1 MKKSTIWIL
10 GIVMGLSFL
19 SLLYLQVS
27 YIEEMMKTR
36 KEQFDSAVR
45 NSLSQVSKDVE
56 YAETQRWLVEDITE
70 AERKALTENNS
81 SLRQDDVV
89 QSTQRFKVKSR
100 DGKIISDFEMRV
112 MTIKPSEL
120 PKVMVRGRNTIPQTS
135 NSMLEAIK
143 NRYMYQRAL
152 LDEVV
157 LDMIRRASDKSIGER
172 VRFGDLNG
180 YLQANLY
187 NNGIDLPFHY
197 EVLDKE
203 GRSVYRCA
211 DYEEKG
217 SDEAYQQALFKND
230 PPAKTSVLKVH
241 FPGRRDY
248 LFDSVSF
255 MIPSLIFTLVLL
267 VTFIFT
273 IYIVFRQKKLTE
285 MKNDFINNMTH
296 EFKTPISTISLAAQ
310 MLKDPAVGKSPQ
322 MFQHISGVINDET
335 KRLRFQVEKVLQ
347 MSMFDRQKAT
357 LKMKE
362 IDANELITGVVNTFA
377 LKVERY
383 NGKITS
389 NLEATDPVIFADEMH
404 ITNVIFNLMDNAVKY
419 KKPEEDLELKVR
431 TWNESG
437 KLMIS
442 IQDNGIGIKKENLK
456 KIFEKFYRVHT
467 GNLHDVKGFG
477 LGLAYV
483 KKIIVEHKGTI
494 RAESDL
500 NVGTKFII
508 ALPLL
513 KRILLCED
521 DENLGMLLR
530 EYLQAKGYSAELYP
544 DGEAGY
550 KAFLKNK
557 YDLCVFDVMMPKK
570 DGFTLAQ
577 DVRAANAEIPIIFLT
592 AKTLKEDILEGFKIG
607 ADDYITKPFSM
618 EELTFRIEA
627 ILRRVRGKKNKES
640 NIYKI
645 GKFTFD
651 TQKQILA
658 TEGKQTKLTTKESEL
673 LGLLC
678 AHANEILQRDFAL
691 KTIWIDDNYFNARSM
706 DVYITK
712 LRKHLKE
719 DDSIEIINIH
729 GKGYKLITPEVES

>member
-1 MKKSTIWIL
+1 MKKSTIWTL

-513 KRILLCED
+513 K
-521 DENLGMLLR
+521 N
-530 EYLQAKGYSAELYP
+530 
-544 DGEAGY
+544 
-550 KAFLKNK
+550 N
-557 YDLCVFDVMMPKK
+557 
-570 DGFTLAQ
+570 
-577 DVRAANAEIPIIFLT
+577 
-592 AKTLKEDILEGFKIG
+592 
-607 ADDYITKPFSM
+607 
-618 EELTFRIEA
+618 
-627 ILRRVRGKKNKES
+627 
-640 NIYKI
+640 
-645 GKFTFD
+645 
-651 TQKQILA
+651 
-658 TEGKQTKLTTKESEL
+658 
-673 LGLLC
+673 
-678 AHANEILQRDFAL
+678 
-691 KTIWIDDNYFNARSM
+691 
-706 DVYITK
+706 
-712 LRKHLKE
+712 
-719 DDSIEIINIH
+719 
-729 GKGYKLITPEVES
+729 

>member
-1 MKKSTIWIL
+1 MLAVLCLVYYGVIRLATGRWNSTFARVWPVAGILLLAFSYLEWRGRLPHVMMLAILAICVLIILTCIPILYTMFVKENDACDYLIIL
-10 GIVMGLSFL
+10 GAHVNGRVPSDSLERRIRKAEQYLKSHPMTKVIVSGG
-19 SLLYLQVS
+19 QG
-27 YIEEMMKTR
+27 KG
-36 KEQFDSAVR
+36 
-45 NSLSQVSKDVE
+45 
-56 YAETQRWLVEDITE
+56 EDITE

-157 LDMIRRASDKSIGER
+157 LDMIRRASDKSIGDR
-172 VRFGDLNG
+172 VRFRDLDD
-180 YLQANLY
+180 YLKSNLY
-187 NNGIDLPFHY
+187 NNGIDLPYHFA
-197 EVLDKE
+197 VIDKD
-203 GRSVYRCA
+203 GREVYRCA
-211 DYEEKG
+211 DYETKG
-217 SDEAYQQALFKND
+217 SEESYQQALFKND
-230 PPAKTSVLKVH
+230 PPAKMSILKVH
-241 FPGRRDY
+241 FPGRKDY
-248 LFDSVSF
+248 IFDSISF

-285 MKNDFINNMTH
+285 MKNDFVNNMTH

-310 MLKDPAVGKSPQ
+310 MLKDPAVAKSPQ

-362 IDANELITGVVNTFA
+362 IDANELISGVINTFA

-389 NLEATDPVIFADEMH
+389 NLEAADPVIFADEMH
-404 ITNVIFNLMDNAVKY
+404 LTNVIFNLMDNAVKY
-419 KKPEEDLELKVR
+419 KKAEEDLELKVK

-483 KKIIVEHKGTI
+483 KKIITDHKGTI

-513 KRILLCED
+513 K
-521 DENLGMLLR
+521 N
-530 EYLQAKGYSAELYP
+530 
-544 DGEAGY
+544 
-550 KAFLKNK
+550 N
-557 YDLCVFDVMMPKK
+557 
-570 DGFTLAQ
+570 
-577 DVRAANAEIPIIFLT
+577 
-592 AKTLKEDILEGFKIG
+592 
-607 ADDYITKPFSM
+607 
-618 EELTFRIEA
+618 
-627 ILRRVRGKKNKES
+627 
-640 NIYKI
+640 
-645 GKFTFD
+645 
-651 TQKQILA
+651 
-658 TEGKQTKLTTKESEL
+658 
-673 LGLLC
+673 
-678 AHANEILQRDFAL
+678 
-691 KTIWIDDNYFNARSM
+691 
-706 DVYITK
+706 
-712 LRKHLKE
+712 
-719 DDSIEIINIH
+719 
-729 GKGYKLITPEVES
+729 

>member
-1 MKKSTIWIL
+1 
-10 GIVMGLSFL
+10 
-19 SLLYLQVS
+19 
-27 YIEEMMKTR
+27 
-36 KEQFDSAVR
+36 
-45 NSLSQVSKDVE
+45 
-56 YAETQRWLVEDITE
+56 
-70 AERKALTENNS
+70 
-81 SLRQDDVV
+81 
-89 QSTQRFKVKSR
+89 
-100 DGKIISDFEMRV
+100 

-513 KRILLCED
+513 K
-521 DENLGMLLR
+521 N
-530 EYLQAKGYSAELYP
+530 
-544 DGEAGY
+544 
-550 KAFLKNK
+550 N
-557 YDLCVFDVMMPKK
+557 
-570 DGFTLAQ
+570 
-577 DVRAANAEIPIIFLT
+577 
-592 AKTLKEDILEGFKIG
+592 
-607 ADDYITKPFSM
+607 
-618 EELTFRIEA
+618 
-627 ILRRVRGKKNKES
+627 
-640 NIYKI
+640 
-645 GKFTFD
+645 
-651 TQKQILA
+651 
-658 TEGKQTKLTTKESEL
+658 
-673 LGLLC
+673 
-678 AHANEILQRDFAL
+678 
-691 KTIWIDDNYFNARSM
+691 
-706 DVYITK
+706 
-712 LRKHLKE
+712 
-719 DDSIEIINIH
+719 
-729 GKGYKLITPEVES
+729 